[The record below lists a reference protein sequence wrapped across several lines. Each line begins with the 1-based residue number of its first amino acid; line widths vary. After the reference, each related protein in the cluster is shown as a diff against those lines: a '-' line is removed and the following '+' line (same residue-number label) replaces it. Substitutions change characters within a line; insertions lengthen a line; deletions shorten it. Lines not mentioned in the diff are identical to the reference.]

1 MPNWLEGRHA
11 LITGG
16 GTGIG
21 ASAATHLHAAGAKIT
36 VTGRRPEPLEA
47 VRKIIDGAVAQCDVT
62 DRAQISRAFDE
73 ARAANGPIE
82 MLIVN
87 AGIAESA
94 PFHKMTRDSWN
105 RIIATNLTAAFDC
118 AQAALPDL
126 LNSANGRLIFV
137 ASVASLRGVPYAAH
151 YAASKHGLLGL
162 MRSLAAEYAKT
173 NLTVNA
179 VCPGYVD
186 TPMTDQSV
194 ARVSEITGRSEGD
207 ARSVITNM
215 NASGRLVHPDGIGTM
230 IMTLCLPQSRDINGA
245 AVTIDGG
252 TSA

>member
-21 ASAATHLHAAGAKIT
+21 ASAATHLNAAGARVT
-36 VTGRRPEPLEA
+36 VAGRRAEPLEFI
-47 VRKIIDGAVAQCDVT
+47 RKIVNGSAVQCDVT
-62 DRAQISRAFDE
+62 DRTQIVRAFDE

-87 AGIAESA
+87 AGIADSA
-94 PFHKMTRDSWN
+94 PFAKTTRESWD

-118 AQAALPDL
+118 AQAAIKDL
-126 LNSANGRLIFV
+126 LESEHGRLIFV

-186 TPMTDQSV
+186 TPMTNQSI
-194 ARVSEITGRSEGD
+194 ARVMDKTGRSED
-207 ARSVITNM
+207 QARAAIEGQ
-215 NASGRLVHPDGIGTM
+215 NASGRLVHPDTIGTM
-230 IMTLCLPQSRDINGA
+230 VLTLCLPQSQDVNGA
-245 AVTIDGG
+245 AITIDGG